1 MAKEQTKVRNKT
13 KVKTKEPKKYAVIMH
28 NDDVTTMDFVVEVL
42 KNIFFKTTD
51 QAQELMM
58 EVHTKG
64 SAVVGVYTYD
74 IAVSKALKTMR
85 IAAGNNFPLKL
96 SWREE

>member
-1 MAKEQTKVRNKT
+1 MAKEQTKVKNRT
-13 KVKTKEPKKYAVIMH
+13 RVKTKEPKNYAVIMH
-28 NDDVTTMDFVVEVL
+28 NDEVTTMDFVVEVL
-42 KNIFFKTTD
+42 KNIFFKTPD
-51 QAQELMM
+51 QAHDLMM
-58 EVHTKG
+58 EVHTQG

-96 SWREE
+96 TWREE

>member
-1 MAKEQTKVRNKT
+1 MAKEQTKVRNRT
-13 KVKTKEPKKYAVIMH
+13 RVKTNEPKKYAVIMH
-28 NDDVTTMDFVVEVL
+28 NDDVTTMDFVVYVL
-42 KNIFFKTTD
+42 KDIFFKTPD
-51 QAQELMM
+51 DAQNLMM

-64 SAVVGVYTYD
+64 SAKVGVYTYD

-96 SWREE
+96 TWQEE

>member
-1 MAKEQTKVRNKT
+1 MAKAQTKVRNKT

-42 KNIFFKTTD
+42 KNIFFKTPD